1 MTVFQWRGPAS
12 VLGVAAAFLVL
23 CLALFPARAWPF
35 NRGRLPNGTA
45 LIAVGVLAASIIAA
59 LRLPVRWRPALVALV
74 AGTVYLSGSTVT
86 LGDRAQWLDHLRSR
100 QVFISEP
107 LAQLTYSAAFRAGLD
122 YGVIPVLVGLAS
134 AALYLRLGLAIRQS
148 RTTADWLVV
157 GSTFLA
163 NAVHLVFFRGS
174 IENPPLS
181 LPFAILF
188 VGAAWRSFQEGNHGV
203 GWPRLTRTAAF
214 GALAALFHGQ
224 CLFLLPAW
232 WLSLSMRY
240 GQRVSATERAIRVVA
255 AIAVQ
260 GILFLGGLALISAF
274 GYRVASG
281 NALGGGDAAMFVP
294 LSPTG
299 GFATFSFFSWAHFV
313 RVANIALVG
322 APLFFVAAAMSAG
335 RHAAAERPQP
345 FLSLIALAYLFFVT
359 LWNFDLGFPGDFD
372 LMLTLSPVLG
382 LWVCEATRGI
392 RLSWLAMVAGVLAV
406 AVSWSVIEPFLR

>member
-1 MTVFQWRGPAS
+1 MIVFRWRGPAS
-12 VLGVAAAFLVL
+12 LLTVTAAFLVL
-23 CLALFPARAWPF
+23 CLALFPARAWPL

-45 LIAVGVLAASIIAA
+45 LIAVGVLAASIVAS
-59 LRLPVRWRPALVALV
+59 LRLPTRWRPALVALV
-74 AGTVYLSGSTVT
+74 AGTVYFSGSTVP
-86 LGDRAQWLDHLRSR
+86 LGDRTQWLDQLRSR
-100 QVFISEP
+100 QVFVSEP

-148 RTTADWLVV
+148 ETTADWLVV

-163 NAVHLVFFRGS
+163 TAVHLVFFRGS

-188 VGAAWRSFQEGNHGV
+188 VSAAWRSFQEGNRDV
-203 GWPRLTRTAAF
+203 GWPRFTGTAAL
-214 GALAALFHGQ
+214 GAVAALFHGQ

-232 WLSLSMRY
+232 WLSLSMRD
-240 GQRVSATERAIRVVA
+240 GRRMSAMERAKWVVA
-255 AIAVQ
+255 AIGMQ
-260 GILFLGGLALISAF
+260 GIFFVGGLALISAF

-294 LSPTG
+294 LSSTG

-335 RHAAAERPQP
+335 RRAAAERPQP

-359 LWNFDLGFPGDFD
+359 LWNFDLAFPGDFD
-372 LMLTLSPVLG
+372 LMLSLSPLLG

-392 RLSWLAMVAGVLAV
+392 HLSWLAMVTGVAAV
-406 AVSWSVIEPFLR
+406 AVSWSVVEPFLR